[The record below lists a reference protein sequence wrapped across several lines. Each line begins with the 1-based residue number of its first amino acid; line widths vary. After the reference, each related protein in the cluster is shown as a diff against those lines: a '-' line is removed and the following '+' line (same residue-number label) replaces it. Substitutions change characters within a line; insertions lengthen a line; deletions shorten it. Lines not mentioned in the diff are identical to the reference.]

1 MDIFFEVNS
10 VAAVLCQS
18 LSSKLFRIFVLFRQ
32 SLRTLLGGPFNDTY
46 SVSLNLEESSDN
58 YNRVALLML
67 QVFEPQERLIV
78 QRNL

>member
-1 MDIFFEVNS
+1 MSSKFGINSEKTVDKDIFFEVNS

-18 LSSKLFRIFVLFRQ
+18 LTSKLFRIFVLFRQ

-58 YNRVALLML
+58 YN
-67 QVFEPQERLIV
+67 
-78 QRNL
+78 